1 MHDLSV
7 LNADELSPTAK
18 DVFESLL
25 GRRLQDDEELA
36 IWASQPHEVPTG
48 ESRKDACRKLISAS

>member
-7 LNADELSPTAK
+7 LNAGELSPTAK

-25 GRRLQDDEELA
+25 GRRLQDDEEFV
-36 IWASQPHEVPTG
+36 IWASQPHEAPRENHERMPG
-48 ESRKDACRKLISAS
+48 AS